1 MILLQNI
8 CKQYGSKVLY
18 NDVNMTLHPGKRYG
32 LIGHNGAGKSVLLK
46 IISGE
51 ELPDSG
57 TITISS
63 NCSVAYLTQEAET
76 DIEMTPMEI
85 VLSPFKHLLESD
97 ELFAEFAAIEDH
109 ESDEYHKAAEKVH
122 QLQQEMEKYDVYSL
136 RSRAS
141 TILAGLGVAQENW
154 DLPSKEL
161 SGGFRMRVVL
171 TQLLIQEP
179 DFLFM
184 DEPTNHLDLDSLIW
198 LERFLLKFSGGLLIV
213 SHDRDFMNR
222 VVTHTLE
229 INRQKLVDHT
239 GNLNDF
245 FAWKAEKE
253 EHEAKREKNITDKI
267 EKAERFVERFKSK
280 ATKAS
285 QARSRMKYV
294 DKLKE
299 EIVTDNGVERKA
311 LAFSLPPA
319 TPCGSTPIKL
329 DNITAG
335 YDDLVVLDNVSLSV
349 NKGNKVAVIGPNG
362 AGKST
367 LMKVIADRL
376 EVMNGKVIPG
386 HNAEIRYFSQHRID
400 DLDDSRTLYDTVADH
415 LGENRPQEVQRLLGT
430 FLFSGDE
437 VTKKVGVL
445 SGGEKSRI
453 SLLLML
459 VHPGNTLLL
468 DEPTNHLDIDSIE
481 TVANALAEY
490 DGTVVI
496 ISHDEFFVSKIADRI
511 IEVRPGIVH
520 DFPGTL
526 KDYRYYCEQGLIG
539 KQNSG
544 EDSKNSDTEE
554 SAEQVSK
561 QERIANREKRK
572 KLTRQSEKME
582 REIGALEEKIDE
594 KEQILN
600 DEANSQNVELLVD
613 TQKEISKIN
622 DELESL
628 MNQWEEIQIK
638 LEE

>member
-1 MILLQNI
+1 VILLQNI

-18 NDVNMTLHPGKRYG
+18 NDVSMTLHPGKRYG

-46 IISGE
+46 IIAGE
-51 ELPDSG
+51 ELPDDG
-57 TITISS
+57 TISISS

-76 DIEMTPMEI
+76 DIDMTPMEI
-85 VLSPFKHLLESD
+85 VLEPFKHLLEAD
-97 ELFAEFAAIEDH
+97 AVFAELAAIEDH
-109 ESDEYHKAAEKVH
+109 ESLEYEKAADKVH
-122 QLQQEMEKYDVYSL
+122 SLQQEMEKHDVYSL

-229 INRQKLVDHT
+229 INRQKIVDHT
-239 GNLNDF
+239 GNLDAF

-299 EIVTDNGVERKA
+299 EITVDSGVARKA

-367 LMKVIADRL
+367 LMKVIAERL
-376 EVMNGKVIPG
+376 EVMKGKIVPG
-386 HNAEIRYFSQHRID
+386 HNAEIRYFSQHRLD
-400 DLDDSRTLYDTVADH
+400 DLDDSKTLYDTVADH

-437 VTKKVGVL
+437 VMKKIGVL

-453 SLLLML
+453 SLLMML

-468 DEPTNHLDIDSIE
+468 DEPTNHLDIDSIA
-481 TVANALAEY
+481 TVADALAAY
-490 DGTVVI
+490 DGTVVV
-496 ISHDEFFVSKIADRI
+496 ISHDEYFISKIADRI

-539 KQNSG
+539 KQS
-544 EDSKNSDTEE
+544 SDTPTSEAVE
-554 SAEQVSK
+554 QSPEQVTK

-582 REIGALEEKIDE
+582 REIAVLEEKIEE
-594 KEQILN
+594 KEEILN
-600 DEANSQNVELLVD
+600 DESNAQNVELLVD
-613 TQKEISKIN
+613 TQKEITGIN
-622 DELESL
+622 NDLEKL
-628 MNQWEEIQIK
+628 MEQWEEIQMEI
-638 LEE
+638 EE